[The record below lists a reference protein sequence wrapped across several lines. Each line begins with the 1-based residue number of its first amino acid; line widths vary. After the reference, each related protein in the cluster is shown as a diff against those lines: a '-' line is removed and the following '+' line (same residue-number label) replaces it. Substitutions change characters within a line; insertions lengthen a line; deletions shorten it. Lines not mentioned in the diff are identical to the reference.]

1 MAQPK
6 RNPNPIVSNNLS
18 DASAQVVLDALD
30 AGFEID
36 DIVPER
42 GPKIRGEKRFSQES
56 LDEVVNLSSK
66 GAPIPGQSLTNSPD
80 NQYPWEQPAKFANPR
95 EALNDITNLI
105 LQPEAIKST
114 INALSKGASIG
125 DLATAILYAK
135 FTEGDINPD
144 NMLLLMEPTMYL
156 LMAIGEEANIKY
168 NIDEDDMDEFDL
180 EDEDEVQNKI
190 NEFKNVFSD
199 IKNNGVVKNVSR
211 DKIDT
216 NVLPKNILEKVKEQ
230 GPEIKSLLSRG
241 EE

>member
-6 RNPNPIVSNNLS
+6 RNPNPIVSSNLS

-36 DIVPER
+36 DIIQDR
-42 GPKIRGEKRFSQES
+42 GPKIRGEKRFDQES
-56 LDEVVNLSSK
+56 LDEIVNLSSQ
-66 GAPIPGQSLTNSPD
+66 GAVIPGQSLTNNPD
-80 NQYPWEQPAKFANPR
+80 TPYAWEKPAKFSNPR
-95 EALNDITNLI
+95 EALNEITNLI

-114 INALSKGASIG
+114 INALSKGTSVG
-125 DLATAILYAK
+125 DLASAILYAK

-168 NIDEDDMDEFDL
+168 NIDEDDMDEFDI
-180 EDEDEVQNKI
+180 EDEEEAQDKI

-199 IKNNGVVKNVSR
+199 IKNNGAVKNVSKE
-211 DKIDT
+211 KIDT

-230 GPEIKSLLSRG
+230 GPEIKSLLSKG
-241 EE
+241 ED

>member
-6 RNPNPIVSNNLS
+6 RNPNPIVSSNLS

-36 DIVPER
+36 DIIQDR
-42 GPKIRGEKRFSQES
+42 GPKIRGEKRFDQES
-56 LDEVVNLSSK
+56 LDEIVNLSSQ
-66 GAPIPGQSLTNSPD
+66 GAVIPGQSLTNNPD
-80 NQYPWEQPAKFANPR
+80 TPYAWEKPAKFANPR
-95 EALNDITNLI
+95 EALNEITNLI

-114 INALSKGASIG
+114 INALSKGASVG
-125 DLATAILYAK
+125 DLASAILYAK

-168 NIDEDDMDEFDL
+168 NIDEDDMDEFDI
-180 EDEDEVQNKI
+180 EDEEEVQDKI

-199 IKNNGVVKNVSR
+199 IKNNGAVKNVSKE
-211 DKIDT
+211 KIDT

-230 GPEIKSLLSRG
+230 GPEIKSLLSKG
-241 EE
+241 ED

>member
-6 RNPNPIVSNNLS
+6 RNPNPIVSSNLS

-36 DIVPER
+36 DIVQDR
-42 GPKIRGEKRFSQES
+42 GPKIRGEKRFEQES
-56 LDEVVNLSSK
+56 LDEVVNLSQQ
-66 GAPIPGQSLTNSPD
+66 GAAIPGQSLTNNPD
-80 NQYPWEQPAKFANPR
+80 TPYAWEKPAKFSNPR
-95 EALNDITNLI
+95 EALNEITNLI

-114 INALSKGASIG
+114 INALSKGASVG
-125 DLATAILYAK
+125 DLASAILYAK

-168 NIDEDDMDEFDL
+168 NIDEDDMDEFDI
-180 EDEDEVQNKI
+180 EDEEEVQDKI

-199 IKNNGVVKNVSR
+199 IKNNEAVKNVSK

-216 NVLPKNILEKVKEQ
+216 NVLPQSILDRVKEK
-230 GPEIKSLLSRG
+230 GPEMQSLLSKG

>member
-6 RNPNPIVSNNLS
+6 RNPNPIVSSNLS

-36 DIVPER
+36 DIVQDR
-42 GPKIRGEKRFSQES
+42 GPKIRGEKRFDQES
-56 LDEVVNLSSK
+56 LDEIVNLSSQ

-80 NQYPWEQPAKFANPR
+80 TKYPWEQPAKFANPR
-95 EALNDITNLI
+95 EALNEITNLI

-114 INALSKGASIG
+114 INALSKGASVG
-125 DLATAILYAK
+125 DLASAILYAK
-135 FTEGDINPD
+135 FTEGTINPD

-156 LMAIGEEANIKY
+156 FMAIGEEANIKY

-180 EDEDEVQNKI
+180 EDEDEVKDKI
-190 NEFKNVFSD
+190 NEFKNVFSN
-199 IKNNGVVKNVSR
+199 IKNNGAVKNISK

-216 NVLPKNILEKVKEQ
+216 NVLPQSILDRVKEK
-230 GPEIKSLLSRG
+230 GPEMQSLLSKG

>member
-6 RNPNPIVSNNLS
+6 RNPNPIVSSNLS

-36 DIVPER
+36 DIVQDR
-42 GPKIRGEKRFSQES
+42 GPKIRGEKKFDQES
-56 LDEVVNLSSK
+56 LDEIVNLSSQ
-66 GAPIPGQSLTNSPD
+66 GAVIPGQSLTNNPD
-80 NQYPWEQPAKFANPR
+80 TPYAWEKPAKFANPR
-95 EALNDITNLI
+95 EALNEITNLI

-114 INALSKGASIG
+114 INALSKGASVG
-125 DLATAILYAK
+125 DLASAILYAK

-168 NIDEDDMDEFDL
+168 NIDEDDMDEFDI
-180 EDEDEVQNKI
+180 EDEEEVQDKI

-199 IKNNGVVKNVSR
+199 IKNNGAVKNVSKE
-211 DKIDT
+211 KIDT

-230 GPEIKSLLSRG
+230 GPEIKSLLSKG
-241 EE
+241 ED

>member
-6 RNPNPIVSNNLS
+6 RNPNPIVSSNLS

-30 AGFEID
+30 AGFDID
-36 DIVPER
+36 DIVQDR

-56 LDEVVNLSSK
+56 LDEIVNLSSQ

-80 NQYPWEQPAKFANPR
+80 TKYPWEKPAKFANTR

-114 INALSKGASIG
+114 INALSKGASVG
-125 DLATAILYAK
+125 DLASAILYAK

-168 NIDEDDMDEFDL
+168 NIDEDDMDEFDI
-180 EDEDEVQNKI
+180 EDEEETQNKI

-199 IKNNGVVKNVSR
+199 IKNNGVIKNVSKE
-211 DKIDT
+211 KIDT

-230 GPEIKSLLSRG
+230 GPKIKSLLSKG
-241 EE
+241 EK